1 MNVALAT
8 ATAQAP
14 LPVMAARSG
23 VVAEKGAGAGT
34 PPAADAS
41 GDTSAVKVDTGKSSD
56 DLPVLGRYP
65 RVAVRFDQDAS
76 RLVLLFRDPADGAT
90 VEQIPTEAALKQYRE
105 AQKDRKD
112 GRSSLQLLVGG
123 ADGGQARQPGQGTG
137 TGDLAT
143 GQRAAG
149 QGAGQGTD
157 RGTGQ
162 GTGLSGRTGSGSHTT
177 SGYPPTVVHS
187 TPATTHAA
195 APSDSS
201 SGSGSARV
209 NVVI

>member
-14 LPVMAARSG
+14 LPVMAARNG
-23 VVAEKGAGAGT
+23 IAVGKGADTGT
-34 PPAADAS
+34 PSAADAA
-41 GDTSAVKVDTGKSSD
+41 GDTSAVKVDTGKSGE
-56 DLPVLGRYP
+56 DLPILGRYP

-76 RLVLLFRDPADGAT
+76 RLVLLFRNPADGAT

-123 ADGGQARQPGQGTG
+123 SDDGQARQPGQGSASS
-137 TGDLAT
+137 DLAT
-143 GQRAAG
+143 GQRAG
-149 QGAGQGTD
+149 Q
-157 RGTGQ
+157 GTGQ
-162 GTGLSGRTGSGSHTT
+162 GTGPGTSPHRGAGVETHTT

-195 APSDSS
+195 APSGTS

>member
-8 ATAQAP
+8 ATASLP

-23 VVAEKGAGAGT
+23 IAAEKGAGTGT
-34 PPAADAS
+34 PPAADATT
-41 GDTSAVKVDTGKSSD
+41 DNAAVKVDTGKSGE

-76 RLVLLFRDPADGAT
+76 RLVLLFRDPSDGAT
-90 VEQIPTEAALKQYRE
+90 LEQIPTEAALKQYRE

-112 GRSSLQLLVGG
+112 AKPSLQLLVGG
-123 ADGGQARQPGQGTG
+123 ADDGSARPQGQRSAPGG
-137 TGDLAT
+137 LAT
-143 GQRAAG
+143 GP
-149 QGAGQGTD
+149 GAGRGT
-157 RGTGQ
+157 GAETGQ
-162 GTGLSGRTGSGSHTT
+162 GTALPHRTGSGTHTT
-177 SGYPPTVVHS
+177 SGYPPTVVYS
-187 TPATTHAA
+187 SPATTHAA
-195 APSDSS
+195 AASPGSH

>member
-14 LPVMAARSG
+14 LPVMAARNG
-23 VVAEKGAGAGT
+23 VAVEKGAGTGT
-34 PPAADAS
+34 PPAADA

-112 GRSSLQLLVGG
+112 AKPSLQLVVG
-123 ADGGQARQPGQGTG
+123 ADGGQTGQQSAGTG

-143 GQRAAG
+143 GQ
-149 QGAGQGTD
+149 GAGQ
-157 RGTGQ
+157 GTGQ
-162 GTGLSGRTGSGSHTT
+162 GTGVPRKAGSATHAT

-195 APSDSS
+195 APSGSS
-201 SGSGSARV
+201 LGTGSARV